1 MQYKICRGK
10 LVYEFES
17 DIKID
22 DDILKAE
29 LGGSGEVQLK
39 NIIRT
44 IQKEQ
49 NAIIRNTEDRI
60 MVIQGTAGSGKTSV
74 ALSQNQLIFFTMT
87 AKT

>member
-1 MQYKICRGK
+1 MN
-10 LVYEFES
+10 LES

-60 MVIQGTAGSGKTSV
+60 MVIQGQQEAEKPLWLFTES
-74 ALSQNQLIFFTMT
+74 LIFFTMT